1 MTKSKIY
8 TRTGDLGV
16 TSLVGGQKVKKTDIR
31 IEAYGSVDEL
41 NANLGVLI
49 AIPNLQSEYVDLLRF
64 VQNSSSTRLIIV

>member
-49 AIPNLQSEYVDLLRF
+49 AIFSLNM
-64 VQNSSSTRLIIV
+64 STCSVLFRTSYST